1 MDRIIFVFDF
11 TSKYSFDNI
20 NIWYDDAEK
29 FMDNPILI
37 LFGKKTDE
45 DEKKENSQRRNNS
58 ICKK

>member
-1 MDRIIFVFDF
+1 MKKIDRIIFVFDF

-20 NIWYDDAEK
+20 NIWYDGAEK

-45 DEKKENSQRRNNS
+45 DEIKGK
-58 ICKK
+58 